1 MYFNEFFYVFYS
13 DSGEIYTDVRRRSL
27 NIRQFS
33 AEGFVRGLIVD
44 VVFNRSS
51 HPMGYSRVLL

>member
-1 MYFNEFFYVFYS
+1 MYFNEFFYVFNS
-13 DSGEIYTDVRRRSL
+13 DSGKIYTDVRRRSL

-44 VVFNRSS
+44 IVFNRSS
-51 HPMGYSRVLL
+51 HPKGYSRVLL